1 MIRYLL
7 NFKTITDV
15 AVRTVILTLVIALL
29 AAAAT
34 QYSYRILLPEQFEQ
48 IGGMAYLVAFSLGIL
63 LGLPVIGVFFTAGLE
78 INHLNTRLETLAQED
93 SLTGLMNRR
102 RFMEK
107 VATHRAIDSA
117 ELVMRDRGALL
128 IVDADHFKRIN
139 DDHGHQAGDEALVFI
154 ANAMRQAVR
163 DDDVVAR
170 LGGEEFGVFLSD
182 ADEGTAFEV
191 AERIRNTICAMPVEI
206 AGTPVRLSV
215 SIGGTETLRSQSLSD
230 CMRNADILLYAAKQ
244 AGRNKTFFA
253 GPAHVARFI
262 DLNTIDRRE
271 RVNARA

>member
-7 NFKTITDV
+7 NFRTVTDV
-15 AVRTVILTLVIALL
+15 AVRTVILSLVIALL

-34 QYSYRILLPEQFEQ
+34 QYSYRIFMPEQFEQ
-48 IGGMAYLVAFSLGIL
+48 VGGMAYLIAFSLAIL
-63 LGLPVIGVFFTAGLE
+63 LGMPVIGVFFTAGLE
-78 INHLNTRLETLAQED
+78 INRLNSKLEALAQED

-102 RFMEK
+102 KFLEE
-107 VATHRAIDSA
+107 VATQRALDSA
-117 ELVMRDRGALL
+117 ELVMRNRGALL

-139 DDHGHQAGDEALVFI
+139 DDHGHQAGDDALVFI
-154 ANAMRQAVR
+154 ANAMRQSVR
-163 DDDVVAR
+163 DDDIVAR

-182 ADEGTAFEV
+182 ADESTAFEV
-191 AERIRNTICAMPVEI
+191 SERIRNSICAAPVEI

-215 SIGGTETLRSQSLSD
+215 SIGGTEALRSQSLSD

-244 AGRNKTFFA
+244 AGRNKSLFA
-253 GPAHVARFI
+253 GPARVARFVN
-262 DLNTIDRRE
+262 LNVMDRRE